1 MYSIEELLKKVNQ
14 EIDGTYNKRQP
25 KNLYEPIAYA
35 LSVGGKR
42 IRPALCL
49 MACNVFSDNVDIA
62 IRPAVGLETFHNFT
76 LLHDDIMDHADLRRN
91 QPTVHRKWDENT
103 AILSGD
109 AMMIEAYDYF
119 FNLSPEHL
127 SQCLPIFNQT
137 AREVCEGQQYD
148 MNFENRTN
156 VEVEEYMEMIRL
168 KTAVLLAASLKIG
181 AILGGASKKDADKI
195 YQFGINMGLAF
206 QLQDDYLD
214 TFGDEKT
221 FGKRIGGDIA
231 ENKKT
236 FLLINALKKDRGL
249 LHAMIEN
256 KNIDEQE
263 KINVVTSIYRDLGID
278 IMTQDKIKHYYQAAT
293 ESLNS
298 LDVDKAKSQ
307 LLRNFLNQ
315 LKSRVF

>member
-1 MYSIEELLKKVNQ
+1 MYSIEELLKKVKL
-14 EIDGTYNKRQP
+14 EIDGTYSQRQP
-25 KNLYEPIAYA
+25 KDLYEPIAYA

-49 MACNVFSDNVDIA
+49 MACNVFSDDIEQA

-76 LLHDDIMDHADLRRN
+76 LLHDDIMDHAEVRRN
-91 QPTVHRKWDENT
+91 QPTVHKKWDENT

-109 AMMIEAYDYF
+109 AMMIEAYEYF
-119 FNLSPEHL
+119 FDLSPEL
-127 SQCLPIFNQT
+127 MAQCLPIFNRT

-148 MNFENRTN
+148 MEFETRLN
-156 VEVEEYMEMIRL
+156 VKVDEYLEMIRL

-181 AILGGASKKDADKI
+181 AILGGATKQDADHM

-214 TFGDEKT
+214 TFGNEAT

-236 FLLINALKKDRGL
+236 YLLINALKKDKGL
-249 LHAMIEN
+249 LAAMLEN
-256 KNIDEQE
+256 KQIDEQE
-263 KINVVTSIYRDLGID
+263 KINIVTQMYRDLSID
-278 IMTQDKIKHYYQAAT
+278 TLTQNKIKHYYQEAIA
-293 ESLNS
+293 S
-298 LDVDKAKSQ
+298 LDALHIAKEKTI
-307 LLRNFLNQ
+307 LLRDFLNQ

>member
-1 MYSIEELLKKVNQ
+1 MYSIEELLKKVNE
-14 EIDGTYNKRQP
+14 EIDGTYNLREP
-25 KNLYEPIAYA
+25 KNLYEPISYA

-49 MACNVFSDNVDIA
+49 MACNVFNDNIQA
-62 IRPAVGLETFHNFT
+62 ALKPAVGLETFHNFT
-76 LLHDDIMDHADLRRN
+76 LLHDDIMDHADVRRN
-91 QPTVHRKWDENT
+91 QPTVHKKWDENT

-109 AMMIEAYDYF
+109 AMMIEAYEYF
-119 FNLSPEHL
+119 FDLSPEL
-127 SQCLPIFNQT
+127 MSQCLPVFNQT

-148 MNFENRTN
+148 MEFENRLD
-156 VEVEEYMEMIRL
+156 VSEDEYLEMIRL

-181 AILGGASKKDADKI
+181 AILGGASGDDSDKI

-236 FLLINALKKDRGL
+236 YLLINALKQGNDL
-249 LHAMIEN
+249 LTAMLEN
-256 KNIDEQE
+256 KQVDKQE
-263 KINVVTSIYRDLGID
+263 KINVVTQIYRDLEID
-278 IMTQDKIKHYYQAAT
+278 KLTEEKIKHYYQEA
-293 ESLNS
+293 LNS
-298 LDVDKAKSQ
+298 LDAIEVNSDKTI

>member
-1 MYSIEELLKKVNQ
+1 MYSIEELIAKIKQNM
-14 EIDGTYNKRQP
+14 DGTYDGREP

-42 IRPALCL
+42 IRPVLCL
-49 MACNVFSDNVDIA
+49 MACNVFSDHLESA
-62 IRPAVGLETFHNFT
+62 IKPAIGLETFHNFT
-76 LLHDDIMDHADLRRN
+76 LLHDDIMDAADVRRH
-91 QPTVHRKWDENT
+91 QPTVHKKWDENT

-109 AMMIEAYDYF
+109 AMMIEAYEYF
-119 FNLSPEHL
+119 FDLSPEL
-127 SQCLPIFNQT
+127 MSQCLPIFNRT

-148 MNFENRTN
+148 MEFENRWD
-156 VEVEEYMEMIRL
+156 VSEEEYLEMIRL

-181 AILGGASKKDADKI
+181 AILGGASTQDADKI

-236 FLLINALKKDRGL
+236 YLLIHALKKGNSL
-249 LHAMIEN
+249 L
-256 KNIDEQE
+256 KNMLDDQQADEQE
-263 KINVVTSIYRDLGID
+263 KIKAVTQIYRELKID
-278 IMTQDKIKHYYQAAT
+278 QLTEAKIKHYYQKALEAL
-293 ESLNS
+293 EAM
-298 LDVDKAKSQ
+298 DVNPEKTV